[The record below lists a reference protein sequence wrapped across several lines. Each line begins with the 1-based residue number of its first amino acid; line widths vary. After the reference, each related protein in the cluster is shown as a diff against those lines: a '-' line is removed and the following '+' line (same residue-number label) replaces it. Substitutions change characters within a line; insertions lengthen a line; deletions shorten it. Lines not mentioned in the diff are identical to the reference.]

1 MNIEELMSIDI
12 DNLAQKQYDGL
23 KEHLKGVLN
32 KIITLLDQDKLEEI
46 EEMLVESPGGDC
58 YGSDDHYINFS
69 YKENCEEDMYWMLDD
84 LRDLRKILD
93 KK

>member
-32 KIITLLDQDKLEEI
+32 KVITLLDQDKLEEI
-46 EEMLVESPGGDC
+46 EEMLIESPGGDC
-58 YGSDDHYINFS
+58 FGSDDHYINFS
-69 YKENCEEDMYWMLDD
+69 YKENCKEDMYWMLED
-84 LRDLRKILD
+84 LKDLRKILN

>member
-32 KIITLLDQDKLEEI
+32 
-46 EEMLVESPGGDC
+46 
-58 YGSDDHYINFS
+58 Y
-69 YKENCEEDMYWMLDD
+69 
-84 LRDLRKILD
+84 
-93 KK
+93 

>member
-1 MNIEELMSIDI
+1 
-12 DNLAQKQYDGL
+12 
-23 KEHLKGVLN
+23 
-32 KIITLLDQDKLEEI
+32 
-46 EEMLVESPGGDC
+46 MLVESPGGDC

-84 LRDLRKILD
+84 LKDLRKILD